1 MTMLGVT
8 NKPIM
13 LDVIILS
20 VIKLIV
26 VMLSVVT
33 PSNHLKITFSG
44 KKKKKLLIFPWWQ
57 LFLQNCNEINEA
69 NKNNVTS

>member
-1 MTMLGVT
+1 MTMLSVT

-20 VIKLIV
+20 VIKLIA
-26 VMLSVVT
+26 VMVSVVT

-44 KKKKKLLIFPWWQ
+44 KKKEKTFNFPLVATFPPKLQ
-57 LFLQNCNEINEA
+57 R
-69 NKNNVTS
+69 NKRGQ